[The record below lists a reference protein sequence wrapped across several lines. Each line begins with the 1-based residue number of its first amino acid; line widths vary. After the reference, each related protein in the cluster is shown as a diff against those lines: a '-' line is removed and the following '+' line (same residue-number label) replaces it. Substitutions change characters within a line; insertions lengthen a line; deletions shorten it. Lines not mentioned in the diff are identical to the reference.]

1 MYFYDICM
9 VFPFKCCWNFTVTPL
24 TCQYFRVRVYGPGIE
39 PTGPVVGAPANFTVE
54 TFSAGRGP
62 VDVTV
67 ENPRGQKE
75 PVEVRFNNDR
85 NLTHSVSYTPKM
97 EGNHKIAVKFAGR
110 EVPKSPYH
118 VHVS

>member
-1 MYFYDICM
+1 M